1 VREKMEVKHNMTD
14 IRTKMKKKI
23 KEQNQD
29 QIKENLINVYNS
41 MCEYNY
47 RTLNLQLGNGYT
59 LVVGIV
65 EDREN
70 KNDKVETDRH

>member
-1 VREKMEVKHNMTD
+1 MEVKHNMTD
-14 IRTKMKKKI
+14 IRTKMKKEI
-23 KEQNQD
+23 KEQNQE

-70 KNDKVETDRH
+70 KNE

>member
-1 VREKMEVKHNMTD
+1 MEVKHNIGTIRAKMNKEVRAKEEKEVTD
-14 IRTKMKKKI
+14 H
-23 KEQNQD
+23 
-29 QIKENLINVYNS
+29 LIAVYNT
-41 MCEYNY
+41 MIDWQKP
-47 RTLNLQLGNGYT
+47 TLNLQLGNGYT